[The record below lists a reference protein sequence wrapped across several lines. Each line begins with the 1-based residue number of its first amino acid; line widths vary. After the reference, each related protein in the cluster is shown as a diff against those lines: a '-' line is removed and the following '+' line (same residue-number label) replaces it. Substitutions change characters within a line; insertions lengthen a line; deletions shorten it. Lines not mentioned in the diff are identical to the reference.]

1 MRSLTRSIL
10 LLIPLTLLAPA
21 SGSQAAPA
29 PSADIYS
36 TLPADLAGLRQ
47 DFNAGVGKV
56 RLLYIVG
63 ASCPVCLRGM
73 DDLGRALA
81 PQQDDPRLRTLVVYV
96 PELHAVAADIAPTVS
111 LLPGKQVSRYWDPAG
126 ASEKTFESIL
136 KTPGSAWDV
145 YMVYGPEQ
153 RWDGALPPQPDFWMA
168 QLGGIP
174 SSRYLDA
181 AEFAKQVQSRLASL
195 KAGGA

>member
-1 MRSLTRSIL
+1 MRSLPRSIL

-21 SGSQAAPA
+21 GGSEAAPA
-29 PSADIYS
+29 PAADIYT

-47 DFNAGVGKV
+47 EFNAGTGKV

-81 PQQDDPRLRTLVVYV
+81 PEQDDPRLRTLVVYV
-96 PELHAVAADIAPTVS
+96 PELHARAADIGPTVS

-126 ASEKTFESIL
+126 ASEKTFEGIL
-136 KTPGSAWDV
+136 KTPGPAWDV

-153 RWDGALPPQPDFWMA
+153 RWDGAAPPPPDFWMA

-174 SSRYLDA
+174 SERYLDA
-181 AEFAKQVQSRLASL
+181 DEFAKQVQSRLASV